1 MRVPRARPLPSPLPR
16 PCPRRGVIAASGFSL
31 VEVLIAMGLFVTAVA
46 SLASLFALAT
56 RANIDAGDVTW
67 ATVLAAQKI
76 EELRAAPFPDRPV
89 DRWVE
94 YLDSRGD
101 RLDATTSAGGRAY
114 TRRWWI
120 EPLSTASGDTMAIT
134 VVVSPYRSGDDGG
147 RGSPNRPEGIAR
159 IVTLRTRR
167 AP

>member
-1 MRVPRARPLPSPLPR
+1 MPAPLPCLLPR
-16 PCPRRGVIAASGFSL
+16 PGSRRSLIAASGFSL
-31 VEVLIAMGLFVTAVA
+31 VEVLVAMGLLVSAVA

-56 RANIDAGDVTW
+56 RANLDAGNVTW

-76 EELRAAPFPDRPV
+76 EELRAEPFPDRPV
-89 DRWVE
+89 DQWVE

-101 RLDATTSAGGRAY
+101 RLDATASAGGRAY

-120 EPLSTASGDTMAIT
+120 EPLSAASGDTMVIT
-134 VVVSPYRSGDDGG
+134 VVVSPYRSGDD
-147 RGSPNRPEGIAR
+147 RTRVSDDRPEGVAR